1 MKPSKKILILG
12 VTASGKARLAFDLAQ
27 HFQGEIISV
36 DSMKV
41 YRRMDIGTAKPSKEA
56 QARVPYHMIDV
67 VEPSESYD
75 VATFHEQATRK
86 MGQIQ
91 GRNRPAI
98 LVGGT
103 ALYIKALL
111 FGLFAG
117 PAADDGVRQRLKQ
130 RIEREGL
137 DSVHRGLAGIDP
149 PAASR
154 IDPHDERRIVRA
166 LEVFELTGRPIS
178 SLQTQ
183 FDGGEIPGDWTVIGL
198 RRDKA
203 LESQRINARVKKMVQ
218 AGLIEEVQSLLSEE
232 PSLSKQTRAAIGYA
246 EIIDH
251 LAGRMDREGSV
262 ERIKINTRRLAKGQ
276 RTWFKTFAFVH
287 WITLADPSTPEEIL
301 GKALD
306 VLGTV

>member
-1 MKPSKKILILG
+1 MG
-12 VTASGKARLAFDLAQ
+12 VTASGKARLAIDLAQ
-27 HFQGEIISV
+27 HLQGEIISV

-75 VATFHEQATRK
+75 VATFYEQATR
-86 MGQIQ
+86 MMEQIQ
-91 GRNRPAI
+91 LRERPAI

-117 PAADDGVRQRLKQ
+117 PAADDVVRQRLKQ
-130 RIEREGL
+130 RIEMEGL
-137 DSVHRGLAGIDP
+137 DSLHRELVRVDP
-149 PAASR
+149 PAAAR
-154 IDPHDERRIVRA
+154 INPHDERRIIRA
-166 LEVFELTGRPIS
+166 LEVFELAGRPIS

-183 FDGGEIPGDWTVIGL
+183 FDGGEIPREWTVIGL

-203 LESQRINARVKKMVQ
+203 LESRRINARVKEMVQ
-218 AGLIEEVQSLLSEE
+218 GGLIEEVRSLLSEE
-232 PSLSKQTRAAIGYA
+232 PGLSKQTRSAIGYA

-251 LAGRMDREGSV
+251 LAGEMEREECI
-262 ERIKINTRRLAKGQ
+262 ERIKINTRRLTKGQ
-276 RTWFKTFAFVH
+276 RT
-287 WITLADPSTPEEIL
+287 
-301 GKALD
+301 
-306 VLGTV
+306 

>member
-1 MKPSKKILILG
+1 MTHAKKILILG
-12 VTASGKARLAFDLAQ
+12 VTASGKASLAFDLAR
-27 HFQGEIISV
+27 HLHGEIVSV

-67 VEPSESYD
+67 AEPSESYD

-86 MGQIQ
+86 MEQIQ
-91 GRNRPAI
+91 LRKRPAI

-117 PAADDGVRQRLKQ
+117 PAADDAVRQRFKQ
-130 RIEREGL
+130 RVETEGL
-137 DSVHRGLAGIDP
+137 DSLHRELARVD
-149 PAASR
+149 PAAAGR
-154 IDPHDERRIVRA
+154 INSNDERRIVRA
-166 LEVFELTGRPIS
+166 LEVFELTGQPIS

-183 FDGGEIPGDWTVIGL
+183 FDGREIPSEWTVIGL

-203 LESQRINARVKKMVQ
+203 LESRRINARVKEMVK

-232 PSLSKQTRAAIGYA
+232 PRLSKQARSAIGYT
-246 EIIDH
+246 EVIDH
-251 LAGRMDREGSV
+251 LAGKMDWEGSI
-262 ERIKINTRRLAKGQ
+262 ERIKINSRRMAKGQ
-276 RTWFKTFAFVH
+276 RTWFKTFPFVH
-287 WITLADPSTPEEIL
+287 WITLTDQSTSEEIL
-301 GKALD
+301 RQSLG
-306 VLGTV
+306 VLGSV